1 MSRNVSL
8 WPWCHCGWPGVGHVV
23 DANVADQAL
32 VRPNG
37 EVCYDC
43 HRQVSNSGVTNLNV
57 CTAGNW
63 FQCKSCEIIHPL
75 QRGLII
81 WLSLGESVI
90 CVKERFFP
98 CFGFWEC
105 SCSQQIIHQTS
116 DFFKLPVYTIISE
129 IKVFWNLY
137 VFLYHYT
144 ELSSWMRSVY
154 RYS

>member
-1 MSRNVSL
+1 MLSYPFGTKYSIKCQTVMSRNISL

-75 QRGLII
+75 QWGLII

-90 CVKERFFP
+90 CVKGKIFP
-98 CFGFWEC
+98 CFFVLRRQ
-105 SCSQQIIHQTS
+105 CSQQIIHQIS
-116 DFFKLPVYTIISE
+116 DYISYQF
-129 IKVFWNLY
+129 IPLFQK
-137 VFLYHYT
+137 
-144 ELSSWMRSVY
+144 
-154 RYS
+154 